1 MNQPKLCP
9 NATWDPSGIT
19 VADNNTI
26 GTHPRGLFINKNN
39 TVYVTNLQNGHIM
52 IWLEGSTIQSATITT
67 NSTGSR
73 SLFVGPM
80 GDIYFNNWNPYARVD
95 VWQENATS
103 YSSTLITGGTCY
115 SLFIVTNDSMYCS
128 LADDHR
134 VIKRSLNSSDTQTMI
149 VAGTGCP
156 NNLPN
161 TLYSPYG
168 IFVTINFDLY
178 VADTYNHRIQLFRSG
193 QLNGTTL
200 VSREVSGTIQL
211 RRPTAVILDADAYLF
226 IVDCDGHR
234 IVGSGPDGY
243 RCVIACTGVR
253 GSASNQLDLPQTM
266 AFDSYGNIFVMDT
279 YNHRV
284 QKFILSKNYCS
295 KCLSRY

>member
-1 MNQPKLCP
+1 
-9 NATWDPSGIT
+9 
-19 VADNNTI
+19 
-26 GTHPRGLFINKNN
+26 
-39 TVYVTNLQNGHIM
+39 M
-52 IWLEGSTIQSATITT
+52 IWLEGSTSPSATITT
-67 NSTGSR
+67 NSNASR
-73 SLFVGPM
+73 SLFVTPT
-80 GDIYFNNWNPYARVD
+80 GDIYSNTWNPYARVD
-95 VWQENATS
+95 VWRENATS
-103 YSSTLITGGTCY
+103 YSSTLNTGGTCY

-128 LADDHR
+128 LADYHR

-200 VSREVSGTIQL
+200 VSREVFGTIQL

-243 RCVIACTGVR
+243 RCVIGCTSVR
-253 GSASNQLDLPQTM
+253 GSASNQLTLPQSM

-279 YNHRV
+279 YNNRL
-284 QKFILSKNYCS
+284 QKFLLSNNSCS
-295 KCLSRY
+295 KWLSTY